1 MFKKLRAYAK
11 ITNLWAITRRYFVN
25 NFYDGM
31 LTVLGI
37 LLGFFILIFET
48 ETHTVSSRLVL
59 LTGIGTSI
67 SMFISGSTSSYLS
80 EKAEQRKLKLE
91 LYKAMILHEMDK
103 NEKIDEKVLIEEI
116 EKAMLMRLKIRRS
129 KLKVSNDEEDRK
141 KKSKNITERAE
152 SFTYLTVAFVNGF
165 SPFMGGLISLLPF
178 MFEPVARLDTFITSF
193 LIIFV
198 CIIMLGTFLGVVA
211 KESIIKNIFQMLAA
225 FSLTIVILLFL
236 LT

>member
-1 MFKKLRAYAK
+1 MFKKLEAYAK
-11 ITNLWAITRRYFVN
+11 ITNLWAIARRYFVN

-37 LLGFFILIFET
+37 LLGFFILIFES
-48 ETHTVSSRLVL
+48 EAHTVSSRIVM
-59 LTGIGTSI
+59 LTGLGTSI

-91 LYKAMILHEMDK
+91 LYKAMILHEMDE
-103 NEKIDEKVLIEEI
+103 NDSAEKVSIEEI
-116 EKAMLMRLKIRRS
+116 EKAMLMQLKRRRG
-129 KLKVSNDEEDRK
+129 KKKVSNDEEDHK

-152 SFTYLTVAFVNGF
+152 SFTIFTVAFVNGL
-165 SPFMGGLISLLPF
+165 SPFLGGVISLLPF

-193 LIIFV
+193 LIIFI
-198 CIIMLGTFLGVVA
+198 CIIMLGTFLGVIS
-211 KESIIKNIFQMLAA
+211 KESIIKNILQMLGA
-225 FSLTIVILLFL
+225 FSLTIFILLFL